1 MVDMPVN
8 EEKIMLVDRLNQLLK
23 EKDLN
28 KMDLARIAG
37 VSPQSVNGWYKRG
50 SISKQSAAKLAEA
63 LNVPIAWLLGTGGEE
78 ESGLSAEEQQLLA
91 IYRQFPPSE
100 RRNMLGAFEMRLEEL
115 REYYKKYASP
125 DKHQ

>member
-1 MVDMPVN
+1 MLVN

-23 EKDLN
+23 EHDLN

-50 SISKQSAAKLAEA
+50 SISTQSAAKLAEA

-78 ESGLSAEEQQLLA
+78 QSGLSQEEQQLLSL
-91 IYRQFPPSE
+91 YRKFPPTE
-100 RRNMLGAFEMRLEEL
+100 RRNMLAAFEMRLEEL
-115 REYYKKYASP
+115 REYYAKHVSP
-125 DKHQ
+125 DKQ